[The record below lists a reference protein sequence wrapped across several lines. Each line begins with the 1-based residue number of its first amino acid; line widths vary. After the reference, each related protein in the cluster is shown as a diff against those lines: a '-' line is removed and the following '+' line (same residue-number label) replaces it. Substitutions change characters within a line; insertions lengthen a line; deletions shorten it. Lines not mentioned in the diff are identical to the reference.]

1 MKQYNDFKEYME
13 EKYYNELYDCVKRY
27 VCRNK
32 DSYEDE
38 KILRVRWA
46 DLEEISVSG
55 VSFKEIKND
64 ELEIRVTIDATV
76 DVEGKARYG
85 GYDHFDIY
93 RCCCVFINAILKNG
107 LKDMRIMRVDEYS
120 PNQYDRDRSL
130 SQNLVPYMYEED
142 VEKHA
147 EAFLKAHYSKAL
159 LQPMALPVEEVAT
172 GMGMSIYFAPMDET
186 IFGKTYF
193 GEELVTVYDSLAK
206 KSKYEIITKPGT
218 MLVNPDVFFMYNIGT
233 VRNTIIHECV
243 HWDRHRRPFELQK
256 LLQGECTH
264 ISCEIVA
271 EEYNGMSQ
279 DASALKWM
287 EWQASQLA
295 PRILMPKQM
304 TQKAI
309 FHILKRKHETE
320 PNKRNAVIL
329 EEAIEELAVYFDVSK
344 LAAKLRTLEIG
355 YEQAEGTQVFCDGK
369 YLPPYSFKDGSILMG
384 QTFLIDEQ
392 NFIVNVAVNST
403 LRNMYSKGIIVYANC
418 MVCLNSPKYIK
429 KNDLGKNI
437 LTDYALDHVDEC
449 CFVFERKIS
458 ASDSFADTYYRQC
471 FLCREVD
478 SSSYIEAS
486 YDENHKIN
494 QKAEDMQKEIDAIMK
509 QINQVADKMSNEVPS
524 GFSGALKYHMG
535 RKSITVEELSLRT
548 GISTVSISGYRNRVE
563 QNIEPSTALALC
575 KGLCLEENYAFDF
588 MKKSGYDVNL
598 PMPSRIFAKYLIT
611 DHMDDTWE
619 QWIDKI
625 EMAHLAKELLP
636 KNRKMLQTQA

>member
-1 MKQYNDFKEYME
+1 MRKYKNFKEYME
-13 EKYYNELYDCVKRY
+13 DNFYDEILNCLKKYVVRE
-27 VCRNK
+27 K
-32 DSYEDE
+32 DSFENEVIYKVTWIE
-38 KILRVRWA
+38 VA
-46 DLEEISVSG
+46 DFHVSG
-55 VSFKEIKND
+55 VSFKELDNRK
-64 ELEIRVTIDATV
+64 LEIRTTV
-76 DVEGKARYG
+76 DAEIEITGKGRSGHDTFDEIKCYNIFFEG
-85 GYDHFDIY
+85 
-93 RCCCVFINAILKNG
+93 ILENG
-107 LKDMRIMRVDEYS
+107 LHQVVLSTITEYN
-120 PNQYDRDRSL
+120 PNRYERDRSL

-142 VEKHA
+142 VEKNA
-147 EAFLKAHYSKAL
+147 EDFLKRNYPKAL
-159 LQPMALPVEEVAT
+159 LEPIAIPVEEVANS
-172 GMGMSIYFAPMDET
+172 MGMSIYYAPLEDD

-193 GEELVTVYDSLAK
+193 GEETVIVYDSIAK
-206 KSKYEIITKPGT
+206 KSMYEVKTKPGT

-329 EEAIEELAVYFDVSK
+329 EEAIEEIAVYFDVSK
-344 LAAKLRTLEIG
+344 FAAKLRTREIG

-369 YLPPYSFKDGSILMG
+369 CLSPYSFKDESISMG

-392 NFIVNVAVNST
+392 NFIVNVAVNPT
-403 LRNMYSKGIIVYANC
+403 LRDMYAKGIIVYANC

-458 ASDSFADTYYRQC
+458 ASDSYADTYYRQC

-535 RKSITVEELSLRT
+535 RKSITVEELSFRT

-563 QNIEPSTALALC
+563 QTIEPSTALALC

-636 KNRKMLQTQA
+636 KNRKTLQPQA